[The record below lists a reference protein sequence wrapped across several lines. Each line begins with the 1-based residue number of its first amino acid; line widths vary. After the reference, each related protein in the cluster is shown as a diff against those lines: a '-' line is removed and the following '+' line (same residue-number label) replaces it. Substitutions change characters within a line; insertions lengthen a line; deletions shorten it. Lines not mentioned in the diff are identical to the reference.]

1 MPLQFRPTGTVSPTP
16 TRRLDDATLADLA
29 QNMAGQELGAATFE
43 TNLTWRS
50 SSGGRL
56 TQVDLT
62 VTLGIE
68 MPIWTRYSS
77 RPEVERRE
85 WDRFYGVLLEH
96 ERGHIAIFRRE
107 AQAAYA
113 RLLTAAPATVQ
124 GLLERET
131 QRIQGV
137 SDQYDRQTDHGR
149 RQNSGH
155 GTTII
160 SVPRDTGN

>member
-1 MPLQFRPTGTVSPTP
+1 M
-16 TRRLDDATLADLA
+16 ADLA

-50 SSGGRL
+50 NSAGRL

-62 VTLGIE
+62 VALGIE
-68 MPIWTRYSS
+68 MPVWARYSS
-77 RPEVERRE
+77 RPEAERRE

-107 AQAAYA
+107 FQTAYA
-113 RLLTAAPATVQ
+113 RLLTASAATAQ

-131 QRIQGV
+131 ARIQGV

-149 RQNSGH
+149 RQNSVH
-155 GTTII
+155 GTTVIV
-160 SVPRDTGN
+160 VPAN